1 MKEIWKDIQG
11 YEWLFMGIYI
21 VDLVIS
27 PLESFLCNLSVTI
40 LNN

>member
-11 YEWLFMGIYI
+11 YERLFMGIFI

-27 PLESFLCNLSVTI
+27 PLESFLCNLV
-40 LNN
+40 